1 MKQVHDDKA
10 SRHMPLKII
19 IAFLAATLALAAACP
34 AQQGTG
40 KQDGSG
46 EGLWPVIYP
55 PKSFNKFPQDQVIKK
70 EFRVTTKWKTIRFEK
85 PLQINHRGLMNLHLV
100 VDQAPYISTTDD
112 DPRNLDCSE
121 AEYQMNA
128 FSLRRRSD
136 GALVRPEAVL
146 VGDNGEE
153 VKVRP
158 DGHLYPYFDKHVM
171 TMALR
176 TFKDFKSSPPPFPKS
191 IKAFTAMR
199 IRSTTPFRVRYF
211 WWCVTLNPYPYYDDP
226 WYKDPGNPASQ
237 WPVVNPSAND
247 IKFPED
253 QVIKKELQVTTQWQT
268 VTFKK
273 PLRINRR
280 GLMGLNLVVDFETYT
295 STINDYPP
303 IDPDC
308 SGPEC
313 AIRAA
318 CLRRRSDGVI
328 IRPEVVLV
336 GDNGVKAL
344 VRPGGHLYP
353 NFDLHVF
360 TVSLYYFKD
369 ADRGAPFPK
378 GVKEFKSMRIRG
390 TEPFRVRYLWWRVD
404 DFPYFDEP

>member
-1 MKQVHDDKA
+1 
-10 SRHMPLKII
+10 MPLKII
-19 IAFLAATLALAAACP
+19 IVFLAATLALATGCSV
-34 AQQGTG
+34 QQGS
-40 KQDGSG
+40 DGPEDPNESPR
-46 EGLWPVIYP
+46 PVIYP
-55 PKSFNKFPQDQVIKK
+55 PENLFYFPQDQVIKK
-70 EFRVTTKWKTIRFEK
+70 ELQVTTQWQSVIFEE
-85 PLQINHRGLMNLHLV
+85 PLQINHRGLMKLHLV
-100 VDQAPYISTTDD
+100 VDQEPYISTTDD
-112 DPRNLDCSE
+112 DPRNLDCSD
-121 AEYQMNA
+121 AEYQLNA

-136 GALVRPEAVL
+136 WALVRPEAVL

-158 DGHLYPYFDKHVM
+158 NGHLYPSFDKHVI
-171 TMALR
+171 TMALS
-176 TFKDFKSSPPPFPKS
+176 TFKDVNSPPPPFS
-191 IKAFTAMR
+191 RDIKAFTAMR

-211 WWCVTLNPYPYYDDP
+211 WWSVALNPYPYYDDP
-226 WYKDPGNPASQ
+226 WYKDPGNPAAQ
-237 WPVVNPSAND
+237 WPVIYPSGND
-247 IKFPED
+247 FKFPED
-253 QVIKKELQVTTQWQT
+253 QVIKKQLQVTTQWQT

-308 SGPEC
+308 NGPEC

-328 IRPEVVLV
+328 IQPEAVLV
-336 GDNGVKAL
+336 GDNGVEVL
-344 VRPGGHLYP
+344 IRPGGHLYP
-353 NFDLHVF
+353 LFDLHVF

-369 ADRGAPFPK
+369 ADGGAPFPE
-378 GVKEFKSMRIRG
+378 GVKEFKAMRIRG
-390 TEPFRVRYLWWRVD
+390 TEPFMIRYLWWSVD